1 MFVDIA
7 TIFVKG
13 GDGGNGSV
21 AFHRE
26 KYVAAGGPDGG
37 DGGKGGSVILTVD
50 TNLATLMDFR
60 YKRKYCAGNG
70 NDGSGGNMRGRDGE
84 DLIIKVPNGTIV
96 KDAESGR
103 IICDLSGDT
112 SSFVVA
118 RGGKG
123 GWGNA
128 RFATATR
135 QTPNFAKSGRKGQAR
150 EITLELKLIADVGL
164 IGFPNV
170 GKSTL
175 LSVVS
180 DAKPKIGNYHFTTL
194 NPNLGVVNVF
204 DGQMVMADIP
214 GIIEGA
220 NTGVGLGHEFLRHV
234 ERTRLLIHVV
244 DVSGCEG
251 RNPIEDFNLINEE
264 LKKYSEELAGKKQIV
279 AANKAD
285 ISDMYIEEFKNYI
298 ESLGMELFVISAA
311 TRNGTLDLVKHAYK
325 LLQDIPVPVFEAE
338 AEPEAPVVTIDTSF
352 EVEMDDDV
360 YVVSGESVELL
371 VNSTNFDDVE
381 SLSYFQRMLRKSGII
396 ARLEEMGINDGDTV
410 RIDDV
415 EFDYYR

>member
-1 MFVDIA
+1 MFVDEA
-7 TIFVKG
+7 KIFVKG
-13 GDGGNGSV
+13 GDGGNGAV

-37 DGGKGGSVILTVD
+37 DGGCGGSVVLTVD
-50 TNLATLMDFR
+50 TNMSTLMDFR
-60 YKRKYCAGNG
+60 YKKKYVAGNG
-70 NDGSGGNMRGRDGE
+70 MDGTGGRMKGKDGV
-84 DLIIKVPNGTIV
+84 DLIINVPDGTVV

-103 IICDLSGDT
+103 VICDLSGDT
-112 SSFVVA
+112 SSFTIA

-135 QTPNFAKSGRKGQAR
+135 QTPNFAKAGRKGQIR
-150 EITLELKLIADVGL
+150 EIILELKLIADVGL
-164 IGFPNV
+164 VGFPNV

-220 NTGVGLGHEFLRHV
+220 NEGVGLGHDFLRHI
-234 ERTRLLIHVV
+234 ERTRLLMHIV
-244 DVSGCEG
+244 DISGCEG
-251 RNPIEDFNLINEE
+251 RNPIDDFNLINNE
-264 LKKYSEELAGKKQIV
+264 LKKYSEKLSDKLQIV
-279 AANKAD
+279 VANKID
-285 ISDMYIEEFKNYI
+285 VTDMYLEEFKKYI
-298 ESLGMELFVISAA
+298 ESLGLELFVISAYA
-311 TRNGTLDLVKHAYK
+311 KKGTDELVKRAYT

-338 AEPEAPVVTIDTSF
+338 AAPEPEQVTIDTSF
-352 EVEMDDDV
+352 EIEVDDDV
-360 YVVSGESVELL
+360 YIVTGESIELL
-371 VNSTNFDDVE
+371 VNSTNFEDTE
-381 SLSYFQRMLRKSGII
+381 SVSYFQRMLRKSGII

-410 RIDDV
+410 RINDL